1 MFSIT
6 EERNNRSLTLIK
18 ALERMQK
25 VEVQTMMKLMAWMNK
40 QNPFPRKSFPSVAQ
54 KFEIPVK
61 FYLD

>member
-1 MFSIT
+1 
-6 EERNNRSLTLIK
+6 
-18 ALERMQK
+18 MQK